1 MERCPAFAFRKTYDA
16 VSRQAVTFRPKS
28 EAIGHAFRRTGHPPR
43 MPPSTYPSAHKR
55 QPCNRGRFASMI
67 GNVICRKS
75 WLLVV
80 ILMSAT
86 LGLCGLTVSGCSFG
100 DQDNVGAVGDAAV
113 AAPVSTPQVP
123 ESMKTNDFGNGPQGP
138 PQGL

>member
-1 MERCPAFAFRKTYDA
+1 
-16 VSRQAVTFRPKS
+16 
-28 EAIGHAFRRTGHPPR
+28 
-43 MPPSTYPSAHKR
+43 
-55 QPCNRGRFASMI
+55 MI

-80 ILMSAT
+80 LVMSAT
-86 LGLCGLTVSGCSFG
+86 LGLCGLSVSGCSFG

-113 AAPVSTPQVP
+113 AAPASTPQVP

>member
-1 MERCPAFAFRKTYDA
+1 MMGFVIPRK
-16 VSRQAVTFRPKS
+16 F
-28 EAIGHAFRRTGHPPR
+28 
-43 MPPSTYPSAHKR
+43 
-55 QPCNRGRFASMI
+55 
-67 GNVICRKS
+67 
-75 WLLVV
+75 WLPTV

-86 LGLCGLTVSGCSFG
+86 VAVCGLTISGCSFG

-123 ESMKTNDFGNGPQGP
+123 ESMKTNDFGNGAQGP

>member
-1 MERCPAFAFRKTYDA
+1 
-16 VSRQAVTFRPKS
+16 
-28 EAIGHAFRRTGHPPR
+28 
-43 MPPSTYPSAHKR
+43 
-55 QPCNRGRFASMI
+55 MI

-75 WLLVV
+75 WLLVI

-86 LGLCGLTVSGCSFG
+86 LGLFGLSVSGCSFG

-113 AAPVSTPQVP
+113 AAPASTPQVP
-123 ESMKTNDFGNGPQGP
+123 ESMKTNDFGDGPQGP